1 MTWYFDKKTLG
12 FPSSLVSGE
21 RGKKG
26 CMLPPSAQLVELT
39 DDEYASLSEGISSG
53 MVVVLGSNGRPT
65 LASRQVSPP
74 PTAESINESRLRA
87 YADPVNGSD
96 RLFAEASRMQVM
108 GEAGHESVLAK
119 AVARYAEIQSKYPW
133 PNK

>member
-12 FPSSLVSGE
+12 FPSSLVYGE
-21 RGKKG
+21 RGKKD

-39 DDEYASLSEGISSG
+39 DIEYASLSEGISSG
-53 MVVVLGSNGRPT
+53 MVVVLGANGRPS
-65 LASRQVSPP
+65 LASQPSSPP
-74 PTAESINESRLRA
+74 PTTESINESRLRA

-108 GEAGHESVLAK
+108 GEPGFEEVRIR
-119 AVARYAEIQSKYPW
+119 AVARFEEIQAKYPW
-133 PNK
+133 PSK